1 MMETI
6 ETDDNLIGILSLND
20 FIMRS
25 IIDFV
30 AVVVLVALI
39 YYPKHKNKDFIFTF
53 ILFNVVNF
61 MICCLLGAAKIK
73 IGFAFGLF
81 AMFSIIRYRTIAIS
95 IKDMGYFFVCVALGM
110 LNSLGTINDGFL
122 LLIICNAIVLFLT
135 FIMERLDFLKNENAK
150 EIVYDKVEFIKPEY
164 KDQLLEDLNNRTGL
178 NIHRVEIVSIDYLK
192 DTALLKAYYYA
203 KESEFV
209 LPKSDN
215 DD

>member
-1 MMETI
+1 MEKEEALLGVFNTYDFAVRSVI
-6 ETDDNLIGILSLND
+6 D
-20 FIMRS
+20 FIS
-25 IIDFV
+25 
-30 AVVVLVALI
+30 VVLLVALI

-110 LNSLGTINDGFL
+110 LNSLAAVNDGFVI
-122 LLIICNAIVLFLT
+122 LIICNLVVLFLT
-135 FIMERLDFLKNENAK
+135 FLLERLDFLKNENSK
-150 EIVYDKVEFIKPEY
+150 DIVYDKVEFIKPEF
-164 KDQLLEDLNNRTGL
+164 KEHLLQDLNNRTGL

-192 DTALLKAYYYA
+192 DTAQLKAYYYA
-203 KESEFV
+203 KESEYV
-209 LPKSDN
+209 LPKSDDN
-215 DD
+215 D

>member
-1 MMETI
+1 MENEEVI
-6 ETDDNLIGILSLND
+6 IGVFDTYNFVI
-20 FIMRS
+20 RS
-25 IIDFV
+25 VIDFV
-30 AVVVLVALI
+30 AVIILVAAI
-39 YYPKHKNKDFIFTF
+39 YYPKHRNKDFIFTF
-53 ILFNVVNF
+53 IVFNVVNF

-95 IKDMGYFFVCVALGM
+95 IKDMGYFFICVALGM
-110 LNSLGTINDGFL
+110 LNSLGSMNDGFTV
-122 LLIICNAIVLFLT
+122 LIICNAAILLLT
-135 FIMERLDFLKNENAK
+135 FLLEHLDFLKNENAK
-150 EIVYDKVEFIKPEY
+150 EIVYDKVEYIKPEY
-164 KDQLLEDLNNRTGL
+164 KEQLLKDLNNRTGL